1 MANDTIQTTYITALK
16 NTHAMEQQALQI
28 MNRQVERIESYPEM
42 AKLLKDHIKETEVQR
57 TRLES
62 ALEAVGEDPSTIKEA
77 VMGFVG
83 NVMAMGH
90 IPADDEILK
99 NGLANHAFENYEIA
113 AYTTLITIAE
123 EAGQQKFVKDFQKSL
138 AEEKAMAENVHD
150 LIKPTTQRYLKLAT
164 KDGASSAKI

>member
-1 MANDTIQTTYITALK
+1 MAHDTIQTAYITALK

-42 AKLLKDHIKETEVQR
+42 SKLLKNHIKETETQR
-57 TRLES
+57 TRLEL
-62 ALEAVGEDPSTIKEA
+62 ALKAVDEDPSTIKEA
-77 VMGFVG
+77 VLGFVG

-90 IPADDEILK
+90 IPADDEVLK
-99 NGLANHAFENYEIA
+99 NSLANHAFENYEIA

-123 EAGQQKFVKDFQKSL
+123 EAGQQQFISEFQKSL

-150 LIKPTTQRYLKLAT
+150 LIEPTTQRYLKIAVREGT
-164 KDGASSAKI
+164 SSAKI